1 MLTECALEKYMEG
14 VKERFMRRLQKTLK
28 KLFEGA
34 KLNISDRKSSFLHER
49 SGKRAKKR
57 I

>member
-1 MLTECALEKYMEG
+1 MLTECALEEYMEG
-14 VKERFMRRLQKTLK
+14 VKERFMRRLQKALK

-34 KLNISDRKSSFLHER
+34 KLNISDRKSSFFYEC
-49 SGKRAKKR
+49 SEKRAKKC